1 MRRGPPRLPELAI
14 RLVVVGAMLI
24 AAARLLQ
31 TTLIRP
37 LLPIYGG
44 TVTLLAPEFTLQSLD
59 LVGSRPHILRLRANL
74 LEPVEFAGRTVVP
87 VGWLGTG
94 PQGGYQVSLAMTG
107 LLQYPTLTL
116 LILLAWPATHSKEF
130 GIRVLVGI
138 PMAALLLLTEAP
150 TTMVAELWS
159 TVRDQADPGAI
170 CYWMVWSRFLMG
182 GGGLL
187 LGGLFGAT
195 AIVIAKR
202 AITRLRRIPNTA
214 ESGADQFATGE
225 ARLILKRNFDA
236 DSNSK

>member
-1 MRRGPPRLPELAI
+1 MRHGPPRLIDLAI
-14 RLVVVGAMLI
+14 RLVVVGILLI

-31 TTLIRP
+31 TTLIQP
-37 LLPIYGG
+37 LLPIFGA
-44 TVTLLAPEFTLQSLD
+44 TVSLLAPQFTLQSLD
-59 LVGSRPHILRLRANL
+59 LVESRPPTLRLRANL

-116 LILLAWPATHSKEF
+116 LIVLAWPATGLKVL
-130 GIRVLVGI
+130 GVRVLLGI

-159 TVRDQADPGAI
+159 IVRDQADPAAT
-170 CYWMVWSRFLMG
+170 CYWMVLSRFLMG

-187 LGGLFGAT
+187 IAGILGAT
-195 AIVIAKR
+195 AVVMAQRQRR
-202 AITRLRRIPNTA
+202 AQVGPSAHPDKVDSCAFALGQDKVRRY
-214 ESGADQFATGE
+214 
-225 ARLILKRNFDA
+225 
-236 DSNSK
+236 

>member
-1 MRRGPPRLPELAI
+1 MRRGPPRLTELTI
-14 RLVVVGAMLI
+14 RLVVVGVLLV
-24 AAARLLQ
+24 AAARLGQ
-31 TTLIRP
+31 TPLIRP

-44 TVTLLAPEFTLQSLD
+44 TVTLLAPQFTLQSLD
-59 LVGSRPHILRLRANL
+59 LVESRAPALRLRANL

-107 LLQYPTLTL
+107 LLQYPTLML
-116 LILLAWPATHSKEF
+116 LILLAWPATDLKEL
-130 GIRVLVGI
+130 GIRVLLGI

-159 TVRDQADPGAI
+159 IVRDQADPRAT

-187 LGGLFGAT
+187 IAGMLGAAAVVVAQRQRSIDDPLAFWRT
-195 AIVIAKR
+195 
-202 AITRLRRIPNTA
+202 
-214 ESGADQFATGE
+214 
-225 ARLILKRNFDA
+225 
-236 DSNSK
+236 